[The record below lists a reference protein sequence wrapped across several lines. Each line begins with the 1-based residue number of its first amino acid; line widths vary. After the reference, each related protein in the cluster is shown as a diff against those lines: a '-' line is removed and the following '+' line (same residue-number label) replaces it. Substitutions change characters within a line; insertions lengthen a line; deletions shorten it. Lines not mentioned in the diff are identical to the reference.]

1 MALFKK
7 KGKTFPVMTTYPE
20 YPRFAKRWSV
30 CREVIEGED
39 IVKEKGEKYLPMA
52 SHKSKEIQKMRY
64 EAFKMRTPF
73 IPFTYM
79 AYQVQHAMV
88 FRRTPTLVCPDDFLN
103 SGRLDN
109 VDGKGNSLYQ
119 FCSSSF
125 DDLLKTGFGGVLL
138 DMPEAKP
145 GMSVYEAEKEGI
157 KPYLTYY
164 PAESIINIIFDNTK
178 GVSKLKLVVL
188 REKMDVYSDEF
199 VLINRERYR
208 VLSINKDGFYEQR
221 VFTPVYDDDDNI
233 TDMTVSVVPVSIRGE
248 QIDYIPFVLLPSD
261 SAEKPPLYDLAMM
274 NIHHYQVMADYYN
287 GLHKVTMPT
296 GYITGYTPK
305 TDEDGNEDEI
315 VLGDDVFVT
324 EENPDAK
331 FGVLSYAGEG
341 MQHTKEG
348 IDKIE
353 SLIAGIFM
361 KSIAPDKKTSETAEA
376 AYVHRSGE
384 NARLATF
391 SRNVSEKLSQII
403 EWYEEWCGF
412 EGAVEIHLNYD
423 YETMALDPNII
434 NSIANISGQG
444 KFPLYCVYYI
454 LKQQELIDPDMS
466 FDDYIFLIDQ
476 EQLSGA
482 SAQEIYEAFKK
493 RINERDNKLKGGVM
507 KNEKK
512 AK

>member
-157 KPYLTYY
+157 KPYLTY
-164 PAESIINIIFDNTK
+164 
-178 GVSKLKLVVL
+178 
-188 REKMDVYSDEF
+188 
-199 VLINRERYR
+199 
-208 VLSINKDGFYEQR
+208 
-221 VFTPVYDDDDNI
+221 
-233 TDMTVSVVPVSIRGE
+233 
-248 QIDYIPFVLLPSD
+248 
-261 SAEKPPLYDLAMM
+261 
-274 NIHHYQVMADYYN
+274 
-287 GLHKVTMPT
+287 
-296 GYITGYTPK
+296 
-305 TDEDGNEDEI
+305 
-315 VLGDDVFVT
+315 
-324 EENPDAK
+324 
-331 FGVLSYAGEG
+331 
-341 MQHTKEG
+341 
-348 IDKIE
+348 
-353 SLIAGIFM
+353 
-361 KSIAPDKKTSETAEA
+361 
-376 AYVHRSGE
+376 
-384 NARLATF
+384 
-391 SRNVSEKLSQII
+391 
-403 EWYEEWCGF
+403 
-412 EGAVEIHLNYD
+412 
-423 YETMALDPNII
+423 
-434 NSIANISGQG
+434 
-444 KFPLYCVYYI
+444 
-454 LKQQELIDPDMS
+454 
-466 FDDYIFLIDQ
+466 
-476 EQLSGA
+476 
-482 SAQEIYEAFKK
+482 
-493 RINERDNKLKGGVM
+493 
-507 KNEKK
+507 
-512 AK
+512 